1 MCASLSRALMRVQ
14 PVMRR
19 CLLLAATL
27 ASVVG
32 CAPAGCQS
40 AAGIALYGEIA
51 KKHTAVI
58 ERATAGVQRGYPS
71 FAVSELARW
80 EGDLKK
86 YKERV
91 ASDSQLNMADR
102 WSLEQAI
109 GALEDQTRSL
119 QKVYQELG
127 TGLAVP

>member
-1 MCASLSRALMRVQ
+1 MRQFLAGPDEGSTRHAAAPSARGHAGQRRYLPQALPSTAKSPRSTLQLSNER
-14 PVMRR
+14 
-19 CLLLAATL
+19 LLEF
-27 ASVVG
+27 S
-32 CAPAGCQS
+32 
-40 AAGIALYGEIA
+40 
-51 KKHTAVI
+51 
-58 ERATAGVQRGYPS
+58 GYPS

-86 YKERV
+86 YKEQV

>member
-1 MCASLSRALMRVQ
+1 MSARPVILRRLVLSA
-14 PVMRR
+14 
-19 CLLLAATL
+19 LLAGAV
-27 ASVVG
+27 A

-40 AAGIALYGEIA
+40 AAGLALYGEIA
-51 KKHTAVI
+51 KKHAEVV
-58 ERATAGVQRGYPS
+58 ERATTGVQRGYPS

-80 EGDLKK
+80 ESDLKK

-91 ASDSQLNMADR
+91 ASDTQLNMADR

>member
-1 MCASLSRALMRVQ
+1 MCASLSRALMRV
-14 PVMRR
+14 PSVMRR
-19 CLLLAATL
+19 RLLLAATL
-27 ASVVG
+27 ASLVG

-40 AAGIALYGEIA
+40 AAGVALYGEIA

-80 EGDLKK
+80 KSD
-86 YKERV
+86 
-91 ASDSQLNMADR
+91 ASDSELNMADR

>member
-1 MCASLSRALMRVQ
+1 MCVGLSQGSTRHAAAPFARGHVGQRCWLRAGGLPICR
-14 PVMRR
+14 RR
-19 CLLLAATL
+19 CPLRRNHQEAHCSYRTSDCWSSARLPAVRRLRTSA
-27 ASVVG
+27 VG
-32 CAPAGCQS
+32 GRP
-40 AAGIALYGEIA
+40 E
-51 KKHTAVI
+51 
-58 ERATAGVQRGYPS
+58 E
-71 FAVSELARW
+71 
-80 EGDLKK
+80 

-91 ASDSQLNMADR
+91 ASDAQLNMVDR